1 MIGMLVGQVV
11 SVDSRTA
18 LILVSSVGYETYMSS
33 QDLSS
38 LHEGQ
43 EVRVYISMQVS
54 QDAITLYGFTSQS
67 AKRMFLQVQKVSGIG
82 PKVALSLLSTLNVDR
97 LVKAIADGDVTSL
110 SSAPGLGKK
119 GAQKIILELKG
130 SLDSALLV
138 SDNSDN
144 KDNSDTSKLQNE
156 NADSGKQSVIYG
168 LVSLGWR
175 QADAQKAVEQVCAE
189 NNIVAPVTEADMPNI
204 LRMALTLL
212 DRGR

>member
-18 LILVSSVGYETYMSS
+18 LILVSGVGYETYMSS

-43 EVRVYISMQVS
+43 EVRVYTSMQVS

-130 SLDSALLV
+130 SLDSALL
-138 SDNSDN
+138 SGDNS
-144 KDNSDTSKLQNE
+144 DNSDTSRLHNQIL
-156 NADSGKQSVIYG
+156 DTGKQSVIDG

-175 QADAQKAVEQVCAE
+175 QSDAQKAVEQVCAE

>member
-1 MIGMLVGQVV
+1 MIGMLVGQVA
-11 SVDSRTA
+11 SVDARTA
-18 LILVSSVGYETYMSS
+18 LILVSGVGYETYMPS

-43 EVRVYISMQVS
+43 EVRVYTSMQAS
-54 QDAITLYGFTSQS
+54 QDSITLYAFTTQA

-82 PKVALSLLSTLNVDR
+82 PKVALSILSTLNVDR
-97 LVKAIADGDVTSL
+97 LLKAISEGDVTAL

-130 SLDSALLV
+130 SINLNSLSADV
-138 SDNSDN
+138 SDASSS
-144 KDNSDTSKLQNE
+144 KTIDTGVS
-156 NADSGKQSVIYG
+156 AVIDG

-175 QADAQKAVEQVCAE
+175 QSDAQKAVEQVCAE
-189 NNIVAPVTEADMPNI
+189 NNIVAPVTEADMPNV

>member
-43 EVRVYISMQVS
+43 EVRVYTSMQVS
-54 QDAITLYGFTSQS
+54 QDAITLYGFTSQA

-130 SLDSALLV
+130 SLDSALFA

-144 KDNSDTSKLQNE
+144 GDTSKLQNK
-156 NADSGKQSVIYG
+156 NVDSAKQSVIYG

-175 QADAQKAVEQVCAE
+175 QVDAQKAVEQVCAE
-189 NNIVAPVTEADMPNI
+189 NNIVAPITEADMPNV

>member
-43 EVRVYISMQVS
+43 EVRIYTSMQVS
-54 QDAITLYGFTSQS
+54 QDAITLYGFTSQA

-130 SLDSALLV
+130 SLDSALFA
-138 SDNSDN
+138 S
-144 KDNSDTSKLQNE
+144 DNSDTSKLQNK
-156 NADSGKQSVIYG
+156 NVDSAKQSVIYG

-175 QADAQKAVEQVCAE
+175 QVDAQKAVEQVCAE
-189 NNIVAPVTEADMPNI
+189 NNIVSPITEADMPNV

>member
-1 MIGMLVGQVV
+1 MLVGQVV

-38 LHEGQ
+38 LHEGK
-43 EVRVYISMQVS
+43 EVRVYTSMQVS
-54 QDAITLYGFTSQS
+54 QDAITLYGFTSQA

-110 SSAPGLGKK
+110 SAAPGLGKK

-130 SLDSALLV
+130 SLDSALFA
-138 SDNSDN
+138 SDNSDT
-144 KDNSDTSKLQNE
+144 SDTSKLQNK
-156 NADSGKQSVIYG
+156 NVDSAKQSVIYG

-175 QADAQKAVEQVCAE
+175 QVDAQKAVEQVCAE
-189 NNIVAPVTEADMPNI
+189 NNIVAPVTEADMPNV

>member
-18 LILVSSVGYETYMSS
+18 LILVSGVGYETYMSS

-43 EVRVYISMQVS
+43 EVRVYTSMQVS

-130 SLDSALLV
+130 SLDSALLAG
-138 SDNSDN
+138 DNS
-144 KDNSDTSKLQNE
+144 DNSDTSRLHNQIL
-156 NADSGKQSVIYG
+156 DTGKQSVIDG

-175 QADAQKAVEQVCAE
+175 QSDAQKAVEQVCAE

>member
-43 EVRVYISMQVS
+43 EVRVYTSMQVS
-54 QDAITLYGFTSQS
+54 QDAITLYGFTSQA

-130 SLDSALLV
+130 SLDSALFA

-144 KDNSDTSKLQNE
+144 SSTSKLQNK
-156 NADSGKQSVIYG
+156 NVDSAKQSVIYG

-175 QADAQKAVEQVCAE
+175 QVDAQKAVEQVCAE
-189 NNIVAPVTEADMPNI
+189 NNIVAPITEADMPNV

>member
-43 EVRVYISMQVS
+43 EVRIYTSMQVS
-54 QDAITLYGFTSQS
+54 QDAITLYGFTSQA

-130 SLDSALLV
+130 SLDSALFA
-138 SDNSDN
+138 SDNSDT
-144 KDNSDTSKLQNE
+144 SDTSKLQNK
-156 NADSGKQSVIYG
+156 NVDSAKQSVIYG

-175 QADAQKAVEQVCAE
+175 QVDAQKAVEQVCAE
-189 NNIVAPVTEADMPNI
+189 NNIVAPITEADMPNV

>member
-43 EVRVYISMQVS
+43 EVRIYTSMQVS
-54 QDAITLYGFTSQS
+54 QDAITLYGFTSQA

-130 SLDSALLV
+130 SLDSALFA

-144 KDNSDTSKLQNE
+144 SSTSKLQNK
-156 NADSGKQSVIYG
+156 NIDSAKQSVIYG

-175 QADAQKAVEQVCAE
+175 QVDAQKAVEQVCAE
-189 NNIVAPVTEADMPNI
+189 NNIVTPIAEADMPNV
-204 LRMALTLL
+204 LRMALTSL

>member
-43 EVRVYISMQVS
+43 EVQIYTSMQVS
-54 QDAITLYGFTSQS
+54 QDAITLYGFTSQA

-130 SLDSALLV
+130 SLDSALFA
-138 SDNSDN
+138 SDNSDT
-144 KDNSDTSKLQNE
+144 SDTSKLQNK
-156 NADSGKQSVIYG
+156 NIDSAKQSVIYG

-175 QADAQKAVEQVCAE
+175 QVDAQKAVEQVCAE
-189 NNIVAPVTEADMPNI
+189 NNIVTPIAEADMPNV

>member
-1 MIGMLVGQVV
+1 MIGMLVGQVA
-11 SVDSRTA
+11 SVDARTA
-18 LILVSSVGYETYMSS
+18 LIVVSSVGYETYMSS

-43 EVRVYISMQVS
+43 EVRVYTSMQVS
-54 QDAITLYGFTSQS
+54 QDALTLYGFTTQA

-97 LVKAIADGDVTSL
+97 LVKAIADGDVTAL
-110 SSAPGLGKK
+110 SSSPGLGKK

-130 SLDSALLV
+130 SLDSALLAGDN
-138 SDNSDN
+138 SDNSDA
-144 KDNSDTSKLQNE
+144 SKLQNE
-156 NADSGKQSVIYG
+156 IFDSGKQSVIDG

-175 QADAQKAVEQVCAE
+175 QSDAQKAVEQVCAE
-189 NNIVAPVTEADMPNI
+189 NNIVTPVTEADMPNI

>member
-1 MIGMLVGQVV
+1 MIGMLVGKVA
-11 SVDSRTA
+11 SVDARTA
-18 LILVSSVGYETYMSS
+18 LILVSGVGYETYMPS

-43 EVRVYISMQVS
+43 EVRVYTSMQAS
-54 QDAITLYGFTSQS
+54 QDSITLYAFTTQA

-82 PKVALSLLSTLNVDR
+82 PKVALSILSTLNVDR
-97 LVKAIADGDVTSL
+97 LLKAISEGDVTAL

-130 SLDSALLV
+130 SINLNSLSADV
-138 SDNSDN
+138 SDASSS
-144 KDNSDTSKLQNE
+144 KTIDTGVS
-156 NADSGKQSVIYG
+156 AVIDG

-175 QADAQKAVEQVCAE
+175 QSDAQKAVEQVCAE
-189 NNIVAPVTEADMPNI
+189 NNIVAPVTEADMPNV

>member
-1 MIGMLVGQVV
+1 MIGMLVGQVA
-11 SVDSRTA
+11 SVDARTA
-18 LILVSSVGYETYMSS
+18 LIVVSSVGYETYMSS

-43 EVRVYISMQVS
+43 EVRVYTSMQVS
-54 QDAITLYGFTSQS
+54 QDALTLYGFTTQA

-97 LVKAIADGDVTSL
+97 LVKAIADGDVTAL

-130 SLDSALLV
+130 SIDLNSLSADV
-138 SDNSDN
+138 SDAS
-144 KDNSDTSKLQNE
+144 
-156 NADSGKQSVIYG
+156 SGKTIDTGISAVIDG

-175 QADAQKAVEQVCAE
+175 QSDAQKAVEQVCAE
-189 NNIVAPVTEADMPNI
+189 NNIVTPVTEADMPNI

>member
-1 MIGMLVGQVV
+1 MIGMLVGQVA
-11 SVDSRTA
+11 SVDARTA
-18 LILVSSVGYETYMSS
+18 LIVVSGVGYETYMPS

-43 EVRVYISMQVS
+43 EVRVYTSMQVS
-54 QDAITLYGFTSQS
+54 QDSITLYAFTTQA
-67 AKRMFLQVQKVSGIG
+67 AKLMFLQVQKVSGIG
-82 PKVALSLLSTLNVDR
+82 PKVALSILSTLNVDR
-97 LVKAIADGDVTSL
+97 LLKAISEGDVTAL

-130 SLDSALLV
+130 SIDLNSLSADV
-138 SDNSDN
+138 SDAS
-144 KDNSDTSKLQNE
+144 
-156 NADSGKQSVIYG
+156 SGKTIDTGISAVIDG

-175 QADAQKAVEQVCAE
+175 QSDAQKAVEQVCAE
-189 NNIVAPVTEADMPNI
+189 NNIVAPVTEADMPNV

>member
-43 EVRVYISMQVS
+43 EVQIYTSMQVS
-54 QDAITLYGFTSQS
+54 QDAITLYGFTSQA

-130 SLDSALLV
+130 SLDSALFA

-144 KDNSDTSKLQNE
+144 SSTSKLQNK
-156 NADSGKQSVIYG
+156 NIDSAKQSVIYG

-175 QADAQKAVEQVCAE
+175 QVDAQKAVEQVCDE
-189 NNIVAPVTEADMPNI
+189 NNIVTPIAEADMPNV

>member
-18 LILVSSVGYETYMSS
+18 LILVSGVGYETYMSS

-43 EVRVYISMQVS
+43 EVRVYTSMQIS

-144 KDNSDTSKLQNE
+144 KDNSDASKLQNE

-189 NNIVAPVTEADMPNI
+189 NNIVTPVTEADMPNI

>member
-43 EVRVYISMQVS
+43 EVRVYTSMQVS
-54 QDAITLYGFTSQS
+54 QDAITLYGFTSQA

-110 SSAPGLGKK
+110 SAAPGLGKK

-130 SLDSALLV
+130 SLDSALFA
-138 SDNSDN
+138 S
-144 KDNSDTSKLQNE
+144 DNSDTSKLQNK
-156 NADSGKQSVIYG
+156 NVDSAKQSIIYG

-175 QADAQKAVEQVCAE
+175 QVDAQKAVEQVCAE
-189 NNIVAPVTEADMPNI
+189 NNIVAPITEADMPNV